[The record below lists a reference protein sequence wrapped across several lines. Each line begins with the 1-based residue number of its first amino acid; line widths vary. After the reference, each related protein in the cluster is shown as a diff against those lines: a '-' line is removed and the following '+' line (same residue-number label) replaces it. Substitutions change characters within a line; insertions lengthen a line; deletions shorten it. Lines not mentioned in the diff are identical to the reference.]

1 VATTNEEKSFREAV
15 TVFNTGGIERERER
29 EREREKCNLKQ
40 VPFFLPPYLHS
51 SGRRKRIAPSCAKV
65 QNKG

>member
-29 EREREKCNLKQ
+29 ERERETNA
-40 VPFFLPPYLHS
+40 
-51 SGRRKRIAPSCAKV
+51 I
-65 QNKG
+65 